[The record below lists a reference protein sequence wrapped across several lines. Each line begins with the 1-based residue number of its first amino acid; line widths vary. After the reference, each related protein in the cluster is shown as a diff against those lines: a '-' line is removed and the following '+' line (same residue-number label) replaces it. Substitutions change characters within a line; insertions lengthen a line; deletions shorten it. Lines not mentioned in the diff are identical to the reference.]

1 MEFDALITKD
11 TWTLVPPPTKTKIIR
26 NRWIFHVKK
35 LPNGMLDKRKSMI
48 MAKGYDQSPWF
59 DFLETF
65 SLVVKQVTIRVIVTI
80 ALSKGWKK

>member
-1 MEFDALITKD
+1 M
-11 TWTLVPPPTKTKIIR
+11 
-26 NRWIFHVKK
+26 KK

-65 SLVVKQVTIRVIVTI
+65 SLVVKQLTIRVIVTI